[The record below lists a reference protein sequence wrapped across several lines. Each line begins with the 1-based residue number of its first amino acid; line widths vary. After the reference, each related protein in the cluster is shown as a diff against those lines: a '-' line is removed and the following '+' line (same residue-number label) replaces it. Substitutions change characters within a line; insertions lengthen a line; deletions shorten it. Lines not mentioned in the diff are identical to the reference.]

1 MTAGMAWRPVSN
13 IVIIKNKVTNG
24 VTWLPVSQ
32 GGSPKGV
39 FHCSKSAKIT
49 KKFFF
54 FWGGGGGGKK
64 NSFDLVV
71 WVNEVIKTI
80 SNLFILFFTKRFHR
94 HKNRKRGQKAQ
105 KAPNTSKRFSFPKSC
120 CLCCF
125 LFASFCFV
133 SLFFVSVLLACFCL

>member
-49 KKFFF
+49 NKFFFF
-54 FWGGGGGGKK
+54 FWGGGGGIK
-64 NSFDLVV
+64 NSFDLLV

-80 SNLFILFFTKRFHR
+80 
-94 HKNRKRGQKAQ
+94 
-105 KAPNTSKRFSFPKSC
+105 
-120 CLCCF
+120 
-125 LFASFCFV
+125 
-133 SLFFVSVLLACFCL
+133 